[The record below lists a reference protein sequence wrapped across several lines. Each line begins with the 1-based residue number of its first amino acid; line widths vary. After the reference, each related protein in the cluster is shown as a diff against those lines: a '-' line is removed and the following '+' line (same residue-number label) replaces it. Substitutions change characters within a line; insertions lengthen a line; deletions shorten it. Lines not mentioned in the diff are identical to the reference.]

1 MNDKLLT
8 KLLEL
13 AVQDSTKTNE
23 ECALEVGEN
32 YFIRTVS
39 YFYTGKVRE
48 IKGNFV
54 ILDDVSCILDTG
66 RLSESIK
73 EGKLE
78 ELSVSEIE
86 PLPNGTGINID
97 GITDFSPITFKLP
110 KKIK

>member
-1 MNDKLLT
+1 MDSKLIT

-13 AVQDSTKTNE
+13 AVQDSVKTNE
-23 ECALEVGEN
+23 ECALEAGKN

-39 YFYTGKVRE
+39 FFYTGKVRE

-54 ILDDVSCILDTG
+54 ILDDVACILDTG

-78 ELSVSEIE
+78 ELSTSEIE
-86 PLPNGTGINID
+86 PLPNGTGINIA
-97 GITDFSPITFKLP
+97 GITDFSPFGFELP
-110 KKIK
+110 SKVK